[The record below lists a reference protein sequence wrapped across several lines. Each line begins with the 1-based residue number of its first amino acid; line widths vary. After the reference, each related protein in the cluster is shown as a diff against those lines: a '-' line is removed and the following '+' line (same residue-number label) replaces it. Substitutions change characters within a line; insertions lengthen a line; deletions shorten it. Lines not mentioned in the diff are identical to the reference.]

1 MESTESTESTEATEA
16 RQSLSIE
23 DLKEQGN
30 LAFKRAALLRRT
42 TAASQYLSEAK
53 SYYIEAIQRL
63 GSAKADSANLAL
75 TCVLHSNLAA
85 VYLQEVP
92 PKWTE
97 AKAAADIALTVDQQ
111 NVKARFRRAQALLQA
126 LKEALDDL
134 KAAQT
139 LEPRNSQVRDE
150 AKRVSQ
156 RLDRLEQ
163 KQQVPIARKIVEK
176 HVAAALLDRGSDCL
190 DSHGYVWGQSNHIVR
205 VFVPVQGSRL
215 ATRSQVECKILTN
228 KLQLKLL
235 DAESHVMFEVDACLH
250 KAVRAD
256 ESSWQM
262 EEGGLLLIVELVKRD
277 TSEDSEHWSRSC
289 NETLLAR

>member
-111 NVKARFRRAQALLQA
+111 NVKARFRRAQALLQDNREGLPIKA

-163 KQQVPIARKIVEK
+163 KQQVPIARK
-176 HVAAALLDRGSDCL
+176 
-190 DSHGYVWGQSNHIVR
+190 
-205 VFVPVQGSRL
+205 
-215 ATRSQVECKILTN
+215 
-228 KLQLKLL
+228 
-235 DAESHVMFEVDACLH
+235 
-250 KAVRAD
+250 
-256 ESSWQM
+256 
-262 EEGGLLLIVELVKRD
+262 
-277 TSEDSEHWSRSC
+277 
-289 NETLLAR
+289 